1 MLARLVAPPLTRA
14 RARRA
19 AGARRERTRCGRRAA
34 QRGGARGAG
43 GGRGRVQFQD
53 RVRVRARR
61 DRGPARA
68 AQVEDVDAS
77 RLAPDAGAAVVT
89 ARLREAGDL
98 YAATGKRSEGHCYD
112 NAYTVEYTLARA
124 PDGGWRIAD
133 ALVTGT
139 T

>member
-1 MLARLVAPPLTRA
+1 VEDVDACGSRTGLGLGRDMTGAPRA
-14 RARRA
+14 R
-19 AGARRERTRCGRRAA
+19 
-34 QRGGARGAG
+34 
-43 GGRGRVQFQD
+43 
-53 RVRVRARR
+53 
-61 DRGPARA
+61 

-77 RLAPDAGAAVVT
+77 RLTPDAGAAIVT

-124 PDGGWRIAD
+124 LDGGWRIAD